1 MSYGLVGAGRQIKGE
16 AMQGMAQD
24 AKLDEQRFMT
34 NKSLKDAK
42 RQQETMGVASGAA
55 SGAMLGYQMGTIGGL
70 PGMATGAVIG
80 ALAGWALS

>member
-24 AKLDEQRFMT
+24 AKLDEQRSMT
-34 NKSLKDAK
+34 NKSLKEAK
-42 RQQETMGVASGAA
+42 RQQETMGTIGGATT
-55 SGAMLGYQMGTIGGL
+55 GAMLGMQYGSALG
-70 PGMATGAVIG
+70 PYGMAIGAVGG